1 MSEEVIRTY
10 AFQYGAILKYLKEN
24 SEDIGA
30 TLDLLERKIAAQTP
44 QIQDPKAR
52 ALYTKTLAVTRN
64 SRTILRNFD
73 LQHILDILPKVE
85 EDFPGLYQRRMAV
98 QMEIVAVMRRVLFG
112 PPMPRGRIIFDIPKL
127 F

>member
-10 AFQYGAILKYLKEN
+10 AFQYGAILKYLKDN

-30 TLDLLERKIAAQTP
+30 TLDLLERKLTVQTP
-44 QIQDPKAR
+44 QIQDPKTK
-52 ALYTKTLAVTRN
+52 ALFTRTLAVTRN

-73 LQHILDILPKVE
+73 LQQIIDILPKVE
-85 EDFPGLYQRRMAV
+85 EDYPGLYQRRIAV
-98 QMEIVAVMRRVLFG
+98 QTEIVAVMRRVLFG
-112 PPMPRGRIIFDIPKL
+112 PPMPRGRIIFDIPRL

>member
-10 AFQYGAILKYLKEN
+10 AFQYGAILKYLKDN

-30 TLDLLERKIAAQTP
+30 TLDLLERKLTVQTP
-44 QIQDPKAR
+44 QIQDPKTK
-52 ALYTKTLAVTRN
+52 ALFTRTLAVTRN

-73 LQHILDILPKVE
+73 LQQIIDILPKVE
-85 EDFPGLYQRRMAV
+85 EDYPSLYQRRMAV

-112 PPMPRGRIIFDIPKL
+112 PPMPRGRIIFDIPRL